1 MLRREAATWLARLQ
15 SGRDADAQQKFR
27 RWLEADP
34 RHAAAFDRVQR
45 SYDQA
50 GLLRHSSAVSAP
62 AAVTARKAPDRAPRY
77 ALAAA
82 IALVAFVPP
91 AFLLLDGHPSL
102 FGRANTIMLMTNI
115 GEIRQVKLSDGSKVT
130 LDTDTRI
137 EVAIDRS
144 HRRARLNRG
153 RARFEVAA
161 ASEPFLVEGGSTT
174 VATRQGVIDV
184 ERVGSED
191 GVQVLAGSAD
201 VQTMHAGVT
210 SNLVLGPGEQAGTT
224 SAGQA
229 QKSAAPTGPDWT
241 RGMLQFDGTPL
252 ADAVALANRY
262 SERHILLAGD
272 LNAVRVTGAFRAG
285 DTAGFAKA
293 LAAAF
298 SLSLEQDGDGNLVLS
313 RNMSQRPSNKRG
325 G

>member
-1 MLRREAATWLARLQ
+1 E
-15 SGRDADAQQKFR
+15 ADAS
-27 RWLEADP
+27 
-34 RHAAAFDRVQR
+34 HAAAFDRVQR
-45 SYDQA
+45 SYEQA
-50 GLLRHSSAVSAP
+50 GLLRRSSAGSAP
-62 AAVTARKAPDRAPRY
+62 SAATARKMPDRTPRY
-77 ALAAA
+77 AMAAA
-82 IALVAFVPP
+82 IALVALVP
-91 AFLLLDGHPSL
+91 AGFLLLDGRPAL

-115 GEIRQVKLSDGSKVT
+115 GEIRQVELSDGSKVT

-144 HRRARLNRG
+144 HRLARLNRG

-161 ASEPFLVEGGSTT
+161 ARSPFVIEEGATT

-184 ERVGSED
+184 ERAGPED

-201 VQTMHAGVT
+201 VRTTHEGGT
-210 SNLVLGPGEQAGTT
+210 SDLVLGPGERAGTPY
-224 SAGQA
+224 AGQT
-229 QKSAAPTGPDWT
+229 QKSPPPAGQDWT

-272 LNAVRVTGAFRAG
+272 LDAVRVTGAFRAG

-298 SLSLEQDGDGNLVLS
+298 GLSLQQDGDGNLILS
-313 RNMSQRPSNKRG
+313 RNMFQRPSNKRG